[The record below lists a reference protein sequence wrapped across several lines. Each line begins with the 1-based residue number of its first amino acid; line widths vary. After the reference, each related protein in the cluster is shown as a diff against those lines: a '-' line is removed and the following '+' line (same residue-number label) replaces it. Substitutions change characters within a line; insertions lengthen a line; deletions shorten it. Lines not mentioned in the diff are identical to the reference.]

1 MDETSNREKAEK
13 AFRDLQDG
21 TDSINDPSN
30 ELLADDVRRTAVGRS
45 HESKT
50 YDSKERFIGEA
61 LRPVAVRGLRRRR
74 HRGRPVG
81 RGRHQARREALR
93 EHVCV
98 VHEVPRGSGGR
109 GDGLL

>member
-1 MDETSNREKAEK
+1 MDERSNREKAEK
-13 AFRDLQDG
+13 AFRDWQDG
-21 TDSINDPSN
+21 TDSINDPIN

-45 HESKT
+45 HGSKT

-81 RGRHQARREALR
+81 WGRSQA
-93 EHVCV
+93 
-98 VHEVPRGSGGR
+98 
-109 GDGLL
+109 